1 MVTSLLIRHKV
12 TDYPAWKARFEDQDA
27 TRGAHGCQ
35 GGRLF
40 RNDADPNELLILL
53 EWDNLERA
61 YLFAQ
66 SDELR
71 EDLKRAEVA
80 DDPDLW
86 FLGAPNQAPG

>member
-1 MVTSLLIRHKV
+1 MPILLIRHKV
-12 TDYPAWKARFEDQDA
+12 TDFATWKANFDDQDA

-35 GGRLF
+35 GDRLF
-40 RNDADPNELLILL
+40 QNAADPNELLILL
-53 EWDNLERA
+53 EWDSLERA

-71 EDLKRAEVA
+71 DDLKRADVA

-86 FLGAPNQAPG
+86 FLGAPNQASG